1 MINSLIDAG
10 TKNMTWVKGII
21 LIMSVIWFAG
31 CANKMTEP
39 TSHQSALG
47 LGIVEGTKGYQQ
59 LQEDPTMRNG
69 VVTKV
74 RGQVHHIEGAAYV
87 VHTESHME
95 VRLPFD
101 ENTQIDRPAHR
112 GDWIDAYMNE
122 AGRAM
127 FIRNVD
133 DQIVLE

>member
-1 MINSLIDAG
+1 MY
-10 TKNMTWVKGII
+10 KWVMCFG
-21 LIMSVIWFAG
+21 LFAFGMPFIG
-31 CANKMTEP
+31 CATHAPETNT
-39 TSHQSALG
+39 QQADIG

-59 LQEDPTMRNG
+59 LQEDAIMRNG

-87 VHTESHME
+87 VHTETQSE
-95 VRLPFD
+95 VRLPVD
-101 ENTQIDRPAHR
+101 ENTHIDRPAHK
-112 GDWIDAYMNE
+112 GDWIDAYVNE

-127 FIRNVD
+127 VIRNVD

>member
-1 MINSLIDAG
+1 MMQL
-10 TKNMTWVKGII
+10 KGII
-21 LIMSVIWFAG
+21 FIMSVAWLTG
-31 CANKMTEP
+31 CANQMPEP
-39 TSHQSALG
+39 TSHQAALG

-59 LQEDPTMRNG
+59 LQEDPMIRNE

-87 VHTESHME
+87 VHTKNHSE
-95 VRLPFD
+95 VRLPVD
-101 ENTQIDRPAHR
+101 ENTQIDRPAHK
-112 GDWIDAYMNE
+112 GDWIDAYVNE

-133 DQIVLE
+133 GQVVLE